1 MKHISYLNVQEEEV
15 TEAGA
20 HGVKIKWLIT
30 EKDGA
35 PNFFMRMIIF
45 IPGGES
51 PSHSHV
57 WEHEVFIVNGHGTA
71 QVEDKIFKLNPGDVV
86 YIPPNVKHHFKADE
100 PMEML

>member
-1 MKHISYLNVQEEEV
+1 MKHINYLNVQEEEV

-35 PNFFMRMIIF
+35 PNIF

-51 PSHSHV
+51 PTHSHG
-57 WEHEVFIVNGHGTA
+57 WEHEVFIVKGHGTA
-71 QVEDKIFKLNPGDVV
+71 QVEDKIITLNPGDVV